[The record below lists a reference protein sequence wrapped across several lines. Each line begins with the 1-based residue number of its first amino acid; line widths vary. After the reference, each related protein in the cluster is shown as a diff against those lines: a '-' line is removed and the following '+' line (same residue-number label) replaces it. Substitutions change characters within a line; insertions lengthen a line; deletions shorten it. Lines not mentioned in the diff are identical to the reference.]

1 MGKRKQIKRQESII
15 KDVIYFEDC
24 MQGMKRIP
32 SGSVDIILCDPPY
45 GVTDCAWDKVLPLH
59 EMWAEFNRVLKANG
73 TVVLFS
79 QEPFT
84 TDVISS
90 NRRRFRYK
98 WYWLKDNRTG
108 GLFSKH
114 QPMRAVEE
122 ILVFYKKHGTYNPQG
137 LKPFYRI
144 NSAKRYRS
152 EVYRQKKSDSIQ
164 TATGYP
170 SNVLHFAKDPHN
182 MHPTQKPLAL
192 IEYLI
197 KTYTNEGELVLDP
210 CIGSGT
216 TAVAAVNTGRH
227 YIGFEADERYY
238 KIATER
244 LTKTN
249 E

>member
-1 MGKRKQIKRQESII
+1 
-15 KDVIYFEDC
+15 

-45 GVTDCAWDKVLPLH
+45 GVTDCAWDKVLPLR
-59 EMWAEFNRVLKANG
+59 EMWTEFNRVLKADG

-79 QEPFT
+79 QEPYT

-108 GLFSKH
+108 GVFAKY
-114 QPMRAVEE
+114 QPMRQVEE
-122 ILVFYKKHGTYNPQG
+122 ILIFYKKHGTYNPQG
-137 LKPFYRI
+137 VR
-144 NSAKRYRS
+144 SCSVRSKRNKARNDT
-152 EVYRQKKSDSIQ
+152 VYRLNKKNCDYIQ
-164 TATGYP
+164 TRTDYP
-170 SNVLHFAKDPHN
+170 SNVLHFAKDSHN

-197 KTYTNEGELVLDP
+197 KTYTNDDELVLDP
-210 CIGSGT
+210 CMGSGT
-216 TAVAAVNTGRH
+216 TAIAAVNTGRH

-238 KIATER
+238 NIATER
-244 LTKTN
+244 VRKAH
-249 E
+249 EEY